1 MDDVDDMDAMDDEY
15 TVGSAAE
22 LAGLSVRTLR
32 YYDEIGLAR
41 PSSRSAGGYRLYTAA
56 DLAMLQRVAFY
67 RELGLD
73 LGDIASILGDTEAT
87 DEDHLR
93 RQRELTEQHISRYR
107 EMLALIDKELA
118 ARAAGIA
125 LTPAER
131 RAVFGEGRFLDR
143 LLDHAEQTRQQW
155 GDTPEH
161 TERQRRTARYGE
173 QDWQRLRTEL
183 AAINQSLA
191 DAMARGVP
199 ATDPAAMEL
208 AEQLR
213 LHTDQWFHDCGYE
226 AHRELAEHYRA
237 NRRSGRNYDEMVAGL
252 SRYVHD
258 AIVANCARA
267 AAGAIG

>member
-1 MDDVDDMDAMDDEY
+1 MDEEY

-41 PSSRSAGGYRLYTAA
+41 PSSRSPGGYRLYTET
-56 DLAMLQRVAFY
+56 DLAVLQRVAFY
-67 RELGLD
+67 RELGLEI
-73 LGDIASILGDTEAT
+73 GDIAEILGDAEAT

-93 RQRELTEQHISRYR
+93 RQRELIEQRVSRFR
-107 EMLALIDKELA
+107 AMLALIDKELA

-131 RAVFGEGRFLDR
+131 RTVFGEGRFLDR
-143 LLDHAEQTRQQW
+143 LMDHAEQTRQQW

-161 TERQRRTARYGE
+161 AERQRRTARYGE
-173 QDWQRLRTEL
+173 QDWLRLRTEL
-183 AAINQSLA
+183 AAINQALA
-191 DAMARGVP
+191 DAMAWGVP

-226 AHRELAEHYRA
+226 SHRELAEHYRA
-237 NRRSGRNYDEMVAGL
+237 NRRSGRNYDEMVPGL

-258 AIVANCARA
+258 AIVANCERA
-267 AAGAIG
+267 AAATPG